1 MVGAVRGVRQSREPI
16 PDDVRNFIVTYIDS
30 VPALEALLLM
40 RRSPE
45 RRWTAAALAEELY
58 LDVSHVA
65 PLLVDLSTRG
75 LCAVEGPSPH
85 YFGQPATPE
94 LGEQVDR
101 VADAYGKYLVAVTNL
116 IHSKPRPSVR
126 GFSDAFRLR
135 GNG

>member
-1 MVGAVRGVRQSREPI
+1 
-16 PDDVRNFIVTYIDS
+16 VRNFIITYIDS
-30 VPALEALLLM
+30 VPALAALLLM

-45 RRWTAAALAEELY
+45 RRWPPISLAEELY
-58 LDVSHVA
+58 MEPLRVA
-65 PLLVDLSTRG
+65 SVLVDLAARG
-75 LCAVEGPSPH
+75 LCAADGDPPQ
-85 YFGQPATPE
+85 YFGMAATPE
-94 LGEQVDR
+94 LGVQIDR